1 MAHKDY
7 IIGIDT
13 GTSGIKALAFSY
25 TGELI
30 RAEKRQLDV
39 LPSDKGL
46 MEHDAELIYRYTLS
60 CIADLIRS
68 MGYAPLAIGFCTFMH
83 SIMAVDKKVN
93 PLGNL
98 QLWNDN
104 RSSEAASLLKNTT
117 TGNDIYSHTGTPVHP
132 MSPLTKLWQ
141 MRVSDPESFK
151 NAAWFIGIKEYLLYK
166 FTGRLIID
174 YSTASATGMFDS
186 REKVWYS
193 PALDWCGIK
202 GSMLAEPVS
211 SLQTFPCILDQ
222 MKEILIVPGLSDGAA
237 ANLGAGNIDPS
248 ECTLTLGT
256 SGAVRFT
263 GPEKT
268 TDPEGVLFSYCLDEA
283 NFISGGASNN
293 CFNVI
298 EKVVSALGLGLDCLA
313 DPEFMSDAADNL
325 FYLPWMF
332 GERAPVQLPE
342 PLSGFI
348 DLPADCLPVHQVRST
363 VTSVLFNLKH
373 IAEKLSGL
381 NGGSF
386 ECIHLSGGLSNI
398 KPIRQLTSSIF
409 NIPLAEHITGES
421 SALGTAIY
429 TARAAGIISD
439 YKDIQQWNPVTAIHK
454 ADPVKA
460 EKFKFLYERFREVSM
475 EYLTKAGKVS

>member
-1 MAHKDY
+1 MAGKEY
-7 IIGIDT
+7 IIGIDA

-25 TGELI
+25 KGELI
-30 RAEKRQLDV
+30 RSEKWQLEV
-39 LPSDKGL
+39 LPSDHGW
-46 MEHDAELIYRYTLS
+46 MEHDAELIYRSTLS
-60 CIADLIRS
+60 CITDLIET
-68 MGYAPLAIGFCTFMH
+68 MGYVPLAIGFCTFMH
-83 SIMAVDKKVN
+83 SIMAVDKQVR

-104 RSSEAASLLKNTT
+104 RSATSANLLKNTE
-117 TGNDIYSHTGTPVHP
+117 TGNDIYWHTGAPIHP
-132 MSPLTKLWQ
+132 MSPLTKIRQ
-141 MRVSDPESFK
+141 MSVSDPESFK

-174 YSTASATGMFDS
+174 YSTASATGLFDS
-186 REKVWYS
+186 RNKVWYT

-202 GSMLAEPVS
+202 ASLLADPVS
-211 SLQTFPCILDQ
+211 SRQTFPCILDQ
-222 MKEILIVPGLSDGAA
+222 MKDIIIVPGLSDGAA

-256 SGAVRFT
+256 SAAVRFT

-268 TDPEGVLFSYCLDEA
+268 TDPEGVLFSYCIDEA

-298 EKVVSALGLGLDCLA
+298 ENVVSALGLGKECLI

-325 FYLPWMF
+325 LYLPWMF
-332 GERAPVQLPE
+332 GERAPVQLLE

-348 DLPADCLPVHQVRST
+348 DLPASCKPVHQVKSA
-363 VTSVLFNLKH
+363 VTCILFNLKH
-373 IAEKLSGL
+373 IAEKLSRL
-381 NGGSF
+381 NDGNF
-386 ECIHLSGGLSNI
+386 ECIHLSGGLSHI
-398 KPIRQLTSSIF
+398 KPIRLLTSSIF

-429 TARAAGIISD
+429 TARAAGIVSD
-439 YKDIQQWNPVTAIHK
+439 YKDIRQWNPITAIHE
-454 ADPVKA
+454 ADPILA
-460 EKFKFLYERFREVSM
+460 DKFGFLYLRFREISR
-475 EYLTKAGKVS
+475 EYLRKEGKRS

>member
-1 MAHKDY
+1 MARKEY
-7 IIGIDT
+7 IIGVDV
-13 GTSGIKALAFSY
+13 GTSGIKALAFSFK
-25 TGELI
+25 GELF
-30 RAEKRQLDV
+30 RSEKRQLDV
-39 LPSDKGL
+39 LPSDKGW
-46 MEHDAELIYRYTLS
+46 MEHDAELIFRNVLS
-60 CIADLIRS
+60 CITDLIS
-68 MGYAPLAIGFCTFMH
+68 AMGNEPLAIGFCTFMH
-83 SIMAVDKKVN
+83 SIMAADNQLN

-104 RSSEAASLLKNTT
+104 RGSQAAGILKNTA
-117 TGNDIYSHTGTPVHP
+117 TGSDIYSHTGTPVHP
-132 MSPLTKLWQ
+132 MSPLIKLRQ
-141 MRVSDPESFK
+141 MRVSDPESFG

-186 REKVWYS
+186 RKKVWYS
-193 PALDWCGIK
+193 PALDWCGIQ
-202 GSMLAEPVS
+202 SSQLAEPVS
-211 SLQTFPCILDQ
+211 SLQTFPCILDR
-222 MKEILIVPGLSDGAA
+222 MKNILIVPGLSDGAA

-256 SGAVRFT
+256 SAAVRFT
-263 GPEKT
+263 GTEKT
-268 TDPEGVLFSYCLDEA
+268 TDPEGVLFSYCIEEV

-298 EKVVSALGLGLDCLA
+298 EKVVSSLGLGPECIS

-348 DLPADCLPVHQVRST
+348 DMPADCLPVHQVRSA
-363 VTSVLFNLKH
+363 VTCILYNLKH

-381 NGGSF
+381 NHGNF
-386 ECIHLSGGLSNI
+386 ECIHLSGGLSHI

-429 TARAAGIISD
+429 TARATGIVSD
-439 YKDIQQWNPVTAIHK
+439 YKDIRKWNPVIAIHE
-454 ADPVKA
+454 ADPFMA
-460 EKFKFLYERFREVSM
+460 EKFRFLYQRFREISAD
-475 EYLTKAGKVS
+475 YLTKKGRAT